1 MTLVGSAIAATA
13 KPMAPATSSKYLQM
27 DTCPDSLP
35 EQVGS
40 VIEATGWSGRTVS
53 LWTCRKTHIWI
64 SPGTIGT
71 AINLTESAIVH
82 VHQLINMTT
91 DDKQNR
97 DDHDITY
104 ESKSGLPLKGLHVR
118 TNGRLGRLCG
128 DRRRLYDDN

>member
-1 MTLVGSAIAATA
+1 MILAGSAIAATA
-13 KPMAPATSSKYLQM
+13 KSMAPATLSKFLQM
-27 DTCPDSLP
+27 DTCPDGLTDK
-35 EQVGS
+35 VGN
-40 VIEATGWSGRTVS
+40 VIAAIGEPGRIVR